1 MTNTLKKRRAP
12 KIPLMDLDA
21 QYRAIQ
27 PEIDEAIQRVIK
39 SSGFILGKEVEAF
52 EHEFAAFVGSKHG
65 VGVSSGTAAL
75 HLALLACG
83 VRPGDEVITTPLTF
97 IATAEAVRHAGALP
111 VFVDV
116 EQDSLCLDP
125 SLIASAVTPRTKAI
139 LVVHLHGNPAAMDAI
154 LEAGGRYGLTV
165 IEDAAQ
171 AHGAEYRGRRAGS
184 LGAAGC
190 FSFFP
195 GKNLGAYG
203 DAGAVVSNDRTITD
217 TVGRLRDHGR
227 RGKYEHEVEGFNHR
241 MDAIQAAVLR
251 VKLRHLEKWNRRRR
265 EIAARYR
272 NGLRGV
278 VACPQERRETVPAYH
293 VFAVRTPRREE
304 LRAYL
309 ADQGVETGIHY
320 PIPLHLQPALRFLK
334 YEAGRFPAAEQAA
347 QQLLSLPIHPDMT
360 DEQVDRVIDR
370 VRAFF

>member
-1 MTNTLKKRRAP
+1 MTNPLRKRGAP
-12 KIPLMDLDA
+12 TIPLMDLTA
-21 QYRAIQ
+21 QYRSIQ

-83 VRPGDEVITTPLTF
+83 VRPGDAVITTPLTF

-125 SLIASAVTPRTKAI
+125 SLIASAATPGTKAI
-139 LVVHLHGNPAAMDAI
+139 LVVHLHGTPAPLDAI

-171 AHGAEYRGRRAGS
+171 AHGAEDRGRRAGS
-184 LGAAGC
+184 RGAAGC

-203 DAGAVVSNDRTITD
+203 DAGAVVSNDRAVTD

-251 VKLRHLEKWNRRRR
+251 VKLRHLEKWNQRRR

-278 VACPQERRETVPAYH
+278 LACPQEQRETVPAYH

-309 ADQGVETGIHY
+309 ADQGIETGIHY

-334 YEAGRFPAAEQAA
+334 YEAGRFPVAEQAA
-347 QQLLSLPIHPDMT
+347 QQLLSLPIHPDLT